1 MGHTTRPTSE
11 EPAVTHSPKTPK
23 DLALAP
29 VAVGIDLNLQRL
41 RAKETQEGI
50 EFELQLELDRP
61 AFADTREERADRVLR
76 VALRDVDMHGWAAAM
91 TPDGSAVR
99 ITGGSVSLDVSVGAA
114 AQRFIDVAPVA
125 A

>member
-1 MGHTTRPTSE
+1 MPHRPKS
-11 EPAVTHSPKTPK
+11 SK

-29 VAVGIDLNLQRL
+29 VAVGIDGNLQRL
-41 RAKETQEGI
+41 RTRSQDGI

-61 AFADTREERADRVLR
+61 AFTGSREERGDRVLR
-76 VALRDVDMHGWAAAM
+76 LALRDVDLHGWLAEM

-99 ITGGSVSLDVSVGAA
+99 ITGGSVSLDVAVGAGA
-114 AQRFIDVAPVA
+114 TRFIDGALVA